1 MIEKAKG
8 REIAVPGPAGYESS
22 VVIIAN
28 AIKQWHD
35 PALKCVESTHTLM
48 GDWFAKK
55 RDHVLDAAVPDKYR
69 LLRDEMSRIVTGMLE
84 DYKRE
89 CIDIITRLWKMEQ
102 REFTMNDHYMATNRR
117 EYRALV
123 DKILSGN
130 DLDAKL
136 EGLNTTNKTQLR
148 SLLGSLGLSTEKLKL
163 IPTSSTYDDE

>member
-1 MIEKAKG
+1 
-8 REIAVPGPAGYESS
+8 
-22 VVIIAN
+22 
-28 AIKQWHD
+28 
-35 PALKCVESTHTLM
+35 M